1 MTAPYFELGHF
12 GVRGALAVAL
22 VIGIAFGWCLERA
35 GMGSARKL
43 AAQFY
48 LTDLT
53 VFKVMF
59 SAIVTAMLG
68 LFWLGRLGVLDL
80 SRVYV
85 PETYLLPQLVG
96 GLVFGVGFALGGL
109 CPGTSCVAAV
119 TGRLDGVALVLGM
132 WSGVLATGLAFP
144 SLQTF
149 YERTPRGAL
158 TLPQVLHLPYGVVV
172 LVVVLV
178 AIGGFRAAEW
188 LEVRAAA
195 RAGVVSVP
203 NASRPSADPIAE
215 GAGA

>member
-1 MTAPYFELGHF
+1 MTAPYFELGYF
-12 GVRGALAVAL
+12 GARGALTAAL
-22 VIGIAFGWCLERA
+22 IIGIAFGWCLESA

-43 AAQFY
+43 AAQFS

-85 PETYLLPQLVG
+85 PETFIVPQLVG
-96 GLVFGVGFALGGL
+96 GLIFGVGFALGGL

-119 TGRLDGVALVLGM
+119 TGRLDGALLVVGM
-132 WSGVLATGLAFP
+132 WFGVLATGLLFP
-144 SLQTF
+144 ALQSF
-149 YERTPRGAL
+149 YGQTPRGAL
-158 TLPQVLHLPYGVVV
+158 TLPQLLHLPYGVVV
-172 LVVVLV
+172 LGAVLI
-178 AIGGFRAAEW
+178 ALGGFRGAEW
-188 LEVRAAA
+188 IESWQATRGMP
-195 RAGVVSVP
+195 RPVP
-203 NASRPSADPIAE
+203 NASRERILVE

>member
-1 MTAPYFELGHF
+1 MTAPYFELGYF
-12 GVRGALAVAL
+12 GARGALVAAL
-22 VIGIAFGWCLERA
+22 IIGIAFGWCLESA

-48 LTDLT
+48 LADLT

-68 LFWLGRLGVLDL
+68 LFWLGRFGVLDL

-85 PETYLLPQLVG
+85 PETYLVPQLVG
-96 GLVFGVGFALGGL
+96 GLIFGVGFALGGL

-132 WSGVLATGLAFP
+132 WSGVLVTGLFFP
-144 SLQTF
+144 SLQAF
-149 YERTPRGAL
+149 YEETPRGAL
-158 TLPQVLHLPYGVVV
+158 TLPQVVHLPYGVVV
-172 LVVVLV
+172 LIVVIV
-178 AIGGFRAAEW
+178 ALGGFRAAEW
-188 LEVRAAA
+188 IEVKMAA
-195 RAGVVSVP
+195 RGRGLTTHDTARVGLV
-203 NASRPSADPIAE
+203 E